1 MAVSY
6 ALAQRLDMG
15 LAVQLARKSDVDV
28 PVDQDIALVGRVRS
42 GDRGAFDEVVRKY
55 QRPLYYLALRYLKN
69 EADAADVGQRTFV
82 RVFKSIGRFRGDSSF
97 RTWIYRIAI
106 NLSLNHI
113 RDNKR
118 ERASEIDDAA
128 LTTEAVGVAGLVGR
142 QRTQRL
148 REAID
153 ELPPKQRMVLELR
166 IYDELPF
173 REVGQLADC
182 TENAAKVNFHHA
194 MRRLRSIM
202 SGEEQ

>member
-1 MAVSY
+1 MSY
-6 ALAQRLDMG
+6 ALAQRLEMGFPAQPAQDM
-15 LAVQLARKSDVDV
+15 
-28 PVDQDIALVGRVRS
+28 PVDPDIALVDRVRS
-42 GDRGAFDEVVRKY
+42 GDRRAFDTVVRKY

-69 EADAADVGQRTFV
+69 EADAADVSQRTFV
-82 RVFKSIGRFRGDSSF
+82 RVFKSVGRFRGESSF

-128 LTTEAVGVAGLVGR
+128 LTTEAVGVTGIVGR
-142 QRTQRL
+142 ERAARL
-148 REAID
+148 RAAI
-153 ELPPKQRMVLELR
+153 EQLPPKQRMVLELR

-173 REVGQLADC
+173 REVGALAGC

-194 MRRLRSIM
+194 MRRLRSM
-202 SGEEQ
+202 LAGREQ

>member
-1 MAVSY
+1 
-6 ALAQRLDMG
+6 
-15 LAVQLARKSDVDV
+15 V

>member
-1 MAVSY
+1 VSY
-6 ALAQRLDMG
+6 ALAVP
-15 LAVQLARKSDVDV
+15 LAQLRVKAV
-28 PVDQDIALVGRVRS
+28 PVDPDIALVERVRH
-42 GDRGAFDEVVRKY
+42 GERRAFDQLVRHY

-69 EADAADVGQRTFV
+69 EADAADIAQKTFV

-118 ERASEIDDAA
+118 EKASEIDEAA
-128 LTTEAVGVAGLVGR
+128 LTTNAVGVDGIVGR
-142 QRTQRL
+142 QRSARL
-148 REAID
+148 REAIE

-173 REVGQLADC
+173 REVGELADC
-182 TENAAKVNFHHA
+182 SENAAKVNFHHA

-202 SGEEQ
+202 AGDER